1 MKKTARKQA
10 QRRRATPAYIQSL
23 KWALVACVVALV
35 VYVVSQGPG
44 VAFDE
49 DAIAVVNFSG
59 LTEADKKTA
68 LVAANAGRCGC
79 GCGMNLAQCVATDMT
94 CPRRAG
100 NIELISEMVREAST
114 SPLEP

>member
-10 QRRRATPAYIQSL
+10 QRRRATPAYIQAL

-68 LVAANAGRCGC
+68 LVAANKGRCGC
-79 GCGMNLAQCVATDMT
+79 GCGMTLAQCVATDMT
-94 CPRRAG
+94 CPRRTG
-100 NIELISEMVREAST
+100 NIELISKMIREAST
-114 SPLEP
+114 SILEP